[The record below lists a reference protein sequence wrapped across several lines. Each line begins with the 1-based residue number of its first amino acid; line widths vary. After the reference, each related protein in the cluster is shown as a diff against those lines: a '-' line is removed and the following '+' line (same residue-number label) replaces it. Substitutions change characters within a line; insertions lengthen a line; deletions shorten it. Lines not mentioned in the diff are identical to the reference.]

1 MRRRQFF
8 KSSILAG
15 PMLTTDSF
23 LLQNEKYDCNN
34 SLKISLNAYSFN
46 KQLRSGE
53 TDLFQLIDYCK
64 EYGFDAI
71 DPTGYYF
78 PGYPEVPND
87 QYIYDFK
94 RKAFL
99 NGLEISG
106 TGVRNDFCN
115 PDKNQREKDLKLI
128 ESWCVVASKLGAP
141 LLRVFPGKEIK
152 DNRNKGAVIKQVIAE
167 LSKACHIGEKYGIMV
182 ALQNHNDFLK
192 SSEEIIEVLTKVDS
206 KWLGL
211 HLDIGSLAERDPYKE
226 IESLIKYAI
235 TWQIKELVWIKQKKS
250 PVDYARLMDIIK
262 SSDYV
267 GYLPLETLNSDPR
280 INLPK
285 MINEVKKQL

>member
-8 KSSILAG
+8 QSSILAG

-23 LLQNEKYDCNN
+23 LLQNEQYDTNN

-53 TDLFQLIDYCK
+53 TDLFQLIDFCK
-64 EYGFDAI
+64 KYGFDAI

-78 PGYPEVPND
+78 PGYPDVPSD
-87 QYIYDFK
+87 QYIYEFK

-115 PDKNQREKDLKLI
+115 PDKNPREKDLQLI

-152 DNRNKGAVIKQVIAE
+152 DNRKKGAVIKQVIAE
-167 LSKACHIGEKYGIMV
+167 LSKACHIGEKYGIMI

-192 SSEEIIEVLTKVDS
+192 SSEEIIEVLTEVNS

-226 IESLIKYAI
+226 IESLVKYAI
-235 TWQIKELVWIKQKKS
+235 TWQIKELVSIKQKKS

-262 SSDYV
+262 SSSYV

-285 MINEVKKQL
+285 MINEVRKQL